1 MPKQRKTKPNE
12 VTTFKHQGDPIL
24 SIFNDFDNGIMF
36 AKNVLARFYG
46 GTHINLYAKQT
57 WMAVEKSLEVWKAAP
72 EDEEWGR
79 IRWGNHGQQAI
90 EVKNK
95 FEFLDKYITPII
107 EQGRSIIQEYDQLTD
122 DTRTAIESAQRT
134 LQEIQAPN
142 RPGPPAK
149 VNPAQVAQLRAQGMT
164 QKAIAESL
172 GVTRGRVAQVLSD
185 SSVSNSDNITITNT
199 PKTTGRG
206 TSREYL
212 QRRLKAAA
220 PELLDEIGEGKRFR
234 SVRAAA
240 IEAGIVPQ
248 VKTIR
253 ISEKTTGRDLA
264 QKLKQELSPE
274 AWEALIR
281 AGMEDLA
288 ARQK

>member
-1 MPKQRKTKPNE
+1 MPKQSKPKPQKE
-12 VTTFKHQGDPIL
+12 YQPQGGVLL

-90 EVKNK
+90 EVKDK

-172 GVTRGRVAQVLSD
+172 GVSQSRVAEVLAKPD
-185 SSVSNSDNITITNT
+185 IGNCDNVTITDT
-199 PKTTGRG
+199 PKTTERG
-206 TSREYL
+206 NSREYL

-253 ISEKTTGRDLA
+253 ISEKTDPQDLA
-264 QKLKQELSPE
+264 GALVEKLDPDYLKEVVEILR
-274 AWEALIR
+274 EALF
-281 AGMEDLA
+281 
-288 ARQK
+288 

>member
-12 VTTFKHQGDPIL
+12 VTTFKPQGDPIL

-46 GTHINLYAKQT
+46 STHINLYAKQT

-90 EVKNK
+90 EVKDK

-164 QKAIAESL
+164 QKAIAEQMN
-172 GVTRGRVAQVLSD
+172 VTQQAIAKAEASAVTT
-185 SSVSNSDNITITNT
+185 NSDNVTISCT
-199 PKTTGRG
+199 PKTTERG
-206 TSREYL
+206 NSREYL

-253 ISEKTTGRDLA
+253 ISEKTDPQDLA
-264 QKLKQELSPE
+264 GALVEKLDPDYLKEVVEILR
-274 AWEALIR
+274 EALF
-281 AGMEDLA
+281 
-288 ARQK
+288 